1 MADFVF
7 TSPGVK
13 FKERDLSFVTRNV
26 GITTLGLVGE
36 TLKGPAFEPVF
47 IEDKNQFR
55 KRFGNQSIRRFSNG
69 DLKFQLPYVANSYL
83 DESSQ
88 LWVTRVL
95 GLSGYNAG
103 TAWAVTLDAGLDP
116 RTVTI
121 DTVDAPQSTGFT
133 ENNFLGVR
141 INQTGQTGVSFTGF
155 EKISGTDVFEG
166 YSYQFEVTNLDSTT
180 GTGTTSFTK
189 TKLTGTSYNDYENMV
204 LAVIRSKARVQD
216 NVNSISETIFD
227 TYQIGGLSIDNTNIN
242 NDALNGDIFGK
253 FVLEATNA
261 GTDPDTGDPTGN
273 TESYVVSMNPNS
285 SNFIS
290 NVLSRE
296 PRGDSKVWVEATYPD
311 LIRILDVDGMSF
323 SLNTGLTETQLNNL
337 GIESDSIAPF
347 AYGVKNELIEAI
359 SESFVDYNTGFK
371 TPETPWV
378 VSQIRGNKID
388 KLFKFY
394 SISDGNSANREIKI
408 SITNVNPI
416 TNEFDIQIRDFND
429 TDDNPVILE
438 NFSRCSLIE
447 QQNNFVG
454 RRIGSIDG
462 DYDLKSQY
470 VILELSSTIN
480 PDSFPAGFEGYMEKD
495 WSDYD
500 GVSPKRYYKTKYEDN
515 ERIRRVYL
523 GVSELAYTTSNLRGR
538 GINQNFYNFFGLSGF
553 KQGKG
558 FHMDSNADQDMFIVG
573 EGNFQTI
580 DDIVDVNN
588 PYNDINSRKFTLVPQ
603 GGFDGWNVYRDSRSN
618 TDGFQMNGIF
628 DGVEPNITP
637 NNDFQAWETAIET
650 FTNPEEVTIN
660 LFATPGLNWSD
671 HNILVKN
678 NIEIIENERT
688 DTLYI
693 IDSPDLSIEQVV
705 GQQKVDVVASRDIVD
720 LIDDAD
726 IDSNYACTY
735 FPWIQYRDTQNNANV
750 YIPATGEVVK
760 AMAFTDN
767 SSFPW
772 YAPAGLNRGV
782 TNARKSKYKLS
793 LEARDVLYA
802 GRINPIADF
811 ADVGTAI
818 FGQKTLQKRESAL
831 DRINVRRLLL
841 QIKVLISNI
850 AVRLIFE
857 QNDQATIDQFL
868 QKATPV
874 LDTIRR
880 ERGLQDF
887 RIKMDESNNTPETLD
902 RNELYGEIFLK
913 PTRALEYIGITFTIT
928 PSGAAFEDFG
938 A

>member
-13 FKERDLSFVTRNV
+13 FRERDLSFVTRNV
-26 GITTLGLVGE
+26 GVTTLGLVGE

-47 IEDKNQFR
+47 IQDKNQFR
-55 KRFGNQSIRRFSNG
+55 NRFGGQSIKRFNNG

-95 GLSGYNAG
+95 GLSGYDAG
-103 TAWAVTLDAGLDP
+103 TAWAVTLNAGIDP
-116 RTVTI
+116 STVVVGATTT
-121 DTVDAPQSTGFT
+121 DTDNFT
-133 ENNFLGVR
+133 NNQYLGVR
-141 INQTGQTGVSFTGF
+141 INFSGQTGTTFTGF
-155 EKISGTDVFEG
+155 TKVTGTNDFVG
-166 YSYQFEVTNLDSTT
+166 YSYTFTVTSLDPLT
-180 GTGTTSFTK
+180 GDGTVSYDRTE
-189 TKLTGTSYNDYENMV
+189 LNGTSYTDYENMV
-204 LAVIRSKARVQD
+204 LAVIRSKARIQD
-216 NVNSISETIFD
+216 VVNETPQTIFD
-227 TYQIGGLSIDNTNIN
+227 TYQPNGLTIDNILT
-242 NDALNGDIFGK
+242 AGGDLYGTFE
-253 FVLEATNA
+253 LEATNEDLVA
-261 GTDPDTGDPTGN
+261 ETGT
-273 TESYVVSMNPNS
+273 TETYVVSMNPNS
-285 SNFIS
+285 SSFIS
-290 NVLSRE
+290 NVLGRDPMGSN
-296 PRGDSKVWVEATYPD
+296 KIWVEATYSD
-311 LIRILDVDGMSF
+311 LIRMLDADGMTF
-323 SLNTGLTETQLNNL
+323 SGLTAY
-337 GIESDSIAPF
+337 GISDGTVAPYG
-347 AYGVKNELIEAI
+347 YGVKDTLIVADTEPF
-359 SESFVDYNTGFK
+359 SDYETGFK

-388 KLFKFY
+388 KLFKFH
-394 SISDGNSANREIKI
+394 SISDGDSANREIKI
-408 SITNVNPI
+408 SIANINPI
-416 TNEFDIQIRDFND
+416 TREFDIQVRDFND

-438 NFSRCSLIE
+438 SFVRCTLIE

-462 DYDLKSQY
+462 EHDLKSNY
-470 VILELSSTIN
+470 IILELADEIN
-480 PDSFPAGFEGYMEKD
+480 PDAFPAGFEGYVEKD
-495 WSDYD
+495 WSDFG
-500 GVSPKRYYKTKYEDN
+500 GVAPKVYYKTFYRPE
-515 ERIRRVYL
+515 ERVRRTYL
-523 GVSELAYTTSNLRGR
+523 GISELGYSTANLRGR

-553 KQGKG
+553 QQGLG
-558 FHMDSNADQDMFIVG
+558 FHMDAEANQNMFVVG
-573 EGNFQTI
+573 GGRFQTI
-580 DDIVDVNN
+580 EDVLDVTN
-588 PYNDINSRKFTLVPQ
+588 PYNEIATRKFTLVPA
-603 GGFDGWNVYRDSRSN
+603 GGFDGWNVYRDNRSN
-618 TDGFQMNGIF
+618 TDGYQINGIF
-628 DGVEPNITP
+628 SGTDPNVTP
-637 NNDFQAWETAIET
+637 NNDFQAWETAITT
-650 FTNPEEVTIN
+650 FANPEDVTIN
-660 LFATPGLNWSD
+660 LFATPGINWSD
-671 HNILVKN
+671 NNILLRDT
-678 NIEIIENERT
+678 IEMVETQRT

-693 IDSPDLSIEQVV
+693 IDSPDLPI
-705 GQQKVDVVASRDIVD
+705 QQAIGEARVDVDAARNIVGLLED
-720 LIDDAD
+720 AEIDN
-726 IDSNYACTY
+726 NYACTY
-735 FPWIQYRDTQNNANV
+735 FPWIQFRDSQNNANV
-750 YIPATGEVVK
+750 MIPPTGEVVK

-767 SSFPW
+767 TSFPW
-772 YAPAGLNRGV
+772 FAPAGLNRGV
-782 TNARKSKYKLS
+782 TNARRSKYKLS
-793 LEARDVLYA
+793 LEARDILYA

-818 FGQKTLQKRESAL
+818 FGNKTLQVRESAL